1 MKGMPVATETRNPTV
16 QALLDTATRLPGWL
30 HRHAFYSRQEAAR
43 RPEVAEHAYAVAL
56 YAWELAGAL
65 RFDADVAYD
74 IHEAARLHDIG
85 KISID
90 DRILYKPGRLTP
102 AETAEMKLHAA
113 YGYALLSV
121 DGAPPLFAEIAKY
134 HHERY
139 DGTGYNGLKGE
150 EIPVA
155 ARIVQIADVYEAL
168 SAKRSYKEQMRPE
181 DALAAMIADVPTPG
195 FGRRAFDPG
204 YLRTFVRMRLE
215 NDPALAPGDPV
226 GLDFA
231 ARLERSEKLRGLH
244 EFAGSD
250 PMADFGP
257 GDLPEGLVLKAS
269 GARLLYELDDD
280 GRKSKV
286 LAVVQSNG
294 TIIGDMPEA
303 DVRAALVRAPVEP
316 DEEPYRLRAA
326 Y

>member
-1 MKGMPVATETRNPTV
+1 MPVTIETRNPTV
-16 QALLDTATRLPGWL
+16 QALLEKASQLPGWL

-65 RFDADVAYD
+65 RFDPESAYD

-90 DRILYKPGRLTP
+90 DRILYKPDRLTP

-121 DGAPPLFAEIAKY
+121 DGAPPLYAEIAKY

-150 EIPVA
+150 DIPVA

-181 DALAAMIADVPTPG
+181 DVLSMMTADAPTPA

-204 YLRTFVRMRLE
+204 YLRAFVRMRLE
-215 NDPALAPGDPV
+215 NDPALAPEAPS

-231 ARLERSEKLRGLH
+231 DRMDRSEKIRALH
-244 EFAGSD
+244 DFMSSD
-250 PMADFGP
+250 PMLDFAP
-257 GDLPEGLVLKAS
+257 GELPEGLVLKGS
-269 GARLLYELDDD
+269 GARLLYELDGD
-280 GRKSKV
+280 GQRNRL
-286 LAVVQSNG
+286 LAVIQANG
-294 TIIGDMPEA
+294 TITGGMPEA
-303 DVRAALVRAPVEP
+303 EVRTAISSTPAEP
-316 DEEPYRLRAA
+316 EDEPLRLRAS

>member
-1 MKGMPVATETRNPTV
+1 MPVTLETRNPTV
-16 QALLDTATRLPGWL
+16 QALLDAASKLPAWL
-30 HRHAFYSRQEAAR
+30 HRHAYYSRQEAAR
-43 RPEVAEHAYAVAL
+43 RPEVAEHSNAVAL

-65 RFDADVAYD
+65 RFDPQAAYD

-139 DGTGYNGLKGE
+139 DGAGYNGLKGE
-150 EIPVA
+150 DIPVA

-168 SAKRSYKEQMRPE
+168 SAKRSYKESMRPE
-181 DALAAMIADVPTPG
+181 DVLAAMTADEPSSA

-204 YLRTFVRMRLE
+204 YLRVFVRMRLE
-215 NDPALAPGDPV
+215 NDPALSPEAPA

-231 ARLERSEKLRGLH
+231 DRMDRSEKIRALH
-244 EFAGSD
+244 EFSSSD
-250 PMADFGP
+250 PMLDFAP
-257 GDLPEGLVLKAS
+257 GELPEGLVLKAS
-269 GARLLYELDDD
+269 GARLLYDLDGD
-280 GRKSKV
+280 GRKTRM
-286 LAVVQSNG
+286 LAVIQSNG
-294 TIIGDMPEA
+294 AILGDMPEA
-303 DVRAALVRAPVEP
+303 DVRAAVSSAPAEP
-316 DEEPYRLRAA
+316 EETFRLAA
-326 Y
+326 SY